1 MKKFITLFCV
11 FCLFLTNVSFAA
23 AESYA
28 GPAAFVVSK
37 DNHLIGVRNTSE
49 VVQHFPMYSSH
60 LNTITGVK
68 ENGVVRE
75 KGLAEFVTI
84 NDIKLGLTTLNVT
97 INIDS
102 RYHELVKSLVALHT
116 NGDEM
121 STDTIIAST
130 YYVNKGYIGH
140 MFYSEPHNVLVVG
153 TVYFK
158 NQRLPVML
166 CVGDFYHNGTR
177 ELGFM
182 ARNPFLPSPSEV
194 TTSEQAYEVDTSE
207 KTYTK

>member
-11 FCLFLTNVSFAA
+11 FCLFLTTVGFAA

-28 GPAAFVVSK
+28 GPADFVVSR

-84 NDIKLGLTTLNVT
+84 NDITLGLTTLNVT
-97 INIDS
+97 INIDT
-102 RYHELVKSLVALHT
+102 RYYELVKTLVDFHT

-121 STDTIIAST
+121 SADTIIAST
-130 YYVNKGYIGH
+130 YYMNYNYVGH
-140 MFYSEPHNVLVVG
+140 IFYTEPHNVLVVG

-158 NQRLPVML
+158 DQQLPVML

>member
-11 FCLFLTNVSFAA
+11 FCLFLTTVSFAA

-28 GPAAFVVSK
+28 GPAAFVVSR
-37 DNHLIGVRNTSE
+37 DNHLVGVRNISE
-49 VVQHFPMYSSH
+49 VIQHFPMYSSH

-75 KGLAEFVTI
+75 KGLAEYVVI
-84 NDIKLGLTTLNVT
+84 NDIMLGLTTLNVT
-97 INIDS
+97 IDIDS
-102 RYHELVKSLVALHT
+102 RYYELVKALVTLHT

-130 YYVNKGYIGH
+130 YYVNNGYIGH

-158 NQRLPVML
+158 NQRQPVML

-182 ARNPFLPSPSEV
+182 ARTPFLPSFSEVGPSE
-194 TTSEQAYEVDTSE
+194 EIYR
-207 KTYTK
+207 

>member
-1 MKKFITLFCV
+1 MKKFITVFCV
-11 FCLFLTNVSFAA
+11 FCLLLTTVSFAA
-23 AESYA
+23 AESYS
-28 GPAAFVVSK
+28 GPASFVVSK
-37 DNHLIGVRNTSE
+37 ENHLVGVRNTSE
-49 VVQHFPMYSSH
+49 VVQHFPVYSSH

-75 KGLAEFVTI
+75 KGLAEFITI
-84 NDIKLGLTTLNVT
+84 NDVVLGLTKLNVT

-102 RYHELVKSLVALHT
+102 RYYELVKALVDFHT

-121 STDTIIAST
+121 SADSIIAST
-130 YYVNKGYIGH
+130 YYINYGYVGH
-140 MFYSEPHNVLVVG
+140 IFYTEPHNVLVVG

-182 ARNPFLPSPSEV
+182 GCNPFLPSSSHEVGPSER
-194 TTSEQAYEVDTSE
+194 AYTR
-207 KTYTK
+207 